1 MFGKHKKRTVTEDM
15 ENLLMTFPSNSRYAE
30 SYRTLRTNLFF
41 SSMDKEINS
50 VIVTSCVEKEGKTTT
65 AINLAYTIA
74 QTDSRTL
81 LIDCDLRRPHMT
93 ALFSGKKEHGITGL
107 ITDTLGSRLTK
118 GSLEEYT
125 ISDLVVLTRLQKR
138 SCRLD
143 ITNDETKISIFF
155 EKGVMIDIYWI
166 NRPESKK
173 LANSLIKDKI
183 ITETQARAAIGQKKR
198 SVQRLGTTL
207 YTMGLV
213 SKKEILKALSL
224 HTIESIRAVSSMHD
238 GSFSFSHLIDTETKA
253 SLSQEINLEKLYDDF
268 VSYDDNFKF
277 IKKSID
283 AAINK
288 TEIENLYNLLSGIVP
303 PNPSEMLSSKR
314 MDFLINYFKKKFDFI
329 IIDTP
334 PVMPATDAVIMAPRT
349 DGTILVMKSGHT
361 ERKII
366 QDVINQYKAANLRII
381 GSVLNQV
388 DMKKEGYYRYYSKYY
403 SAYYGSNTNTG
414 V

>member
-1 MFGKHKKRTVTEDM
+1 MFGRRRKKRSVQKDM

-41 SSMDKEINS
+41 SSMEKEINS
-50 VIVTSCVEKEGKTTT
+50 VVVTSCVEKEGKTTT

-74 QTDSRTL
+74 QTDSKTL
-81 LIDCDLRRPHMT
+81 VLDCDLRRPYMT
-93 ALFSGKKEHGITGL
+93 ALFENKKEHGITGL
-107 ITDTLGSRLTK
+107 VTETLGSRLTK
-118 GSLEEYT
+118 GTLEDYT

-143 ITNDETKISIFF
+143 LANEDTRVSIFF
-155 EKGVMIDIYWI
+155 EKGVMTDIYWI

-173 LANSLIKDKI
+173 LASTLIKDKI
-183 ITETQARAAIGQKKR
+183 ITEKQAEAAMGQKKR

-213 SKKEILKALSL
+213 SKEEILKALSL
-224 HTIESIRAVSSMHD
+224 HTLESIRAVSSMND
-238 GSFSFSHLIDTETKA
+238 GSFAFAPLTGTESKAGLSH
-253 SLSQEINLEKLYDDF
+253 EINLEKLYSDF
-268 VSYDDNFKF
+268 VSYDEDFKF
-277 IKKSID
+277 IKNSID
-283 AAINK
+283 AVVKK
-288 TEIENLYNLLSGIVP
+288 TDTQNLFTMAAGNVP
-303 PNPSEMLSSKR
+303 PNPSEMLNSKR
-314 MDFLINYFKKKFDFI
+314 MEFLINYLKKSFDFL

-349 DGTILVMKSGHT
+349 DGTVLVMKSGHT

-366 QDVINQYKAANLRII
+366 NDVIGQYKTANLPII
-381 GSVLNQV
+381 GTVLNQV

-403 SAYYGSNTNTG
+403 SAYYGKN
-414 V
+414 